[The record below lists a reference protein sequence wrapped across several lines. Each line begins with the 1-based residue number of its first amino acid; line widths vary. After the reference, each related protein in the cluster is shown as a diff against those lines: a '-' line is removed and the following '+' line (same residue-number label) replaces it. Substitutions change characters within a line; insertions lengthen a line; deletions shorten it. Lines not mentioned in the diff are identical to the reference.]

1 MLNMPE
7 YIREASVLVVD
18 DKQDNI
24 DVLMQMLV
32 NHGFTNISAITDPR
46 EAEPMYRATAFDLV
60 LLDIR
65 MPHLDG
71 YQVMER
77 IKAVEQNG
85 TPNVMVLTAQTDRET
100 KYKALDMGV
109 RDFLYKPFDQLEAM
123 ARIRNMI
130 ETHLLHHEVR
140 RQSEII
146 HHQNVVLEH
155 RVHQR
160 TQELEDTRL
169 EVVRR
174 LGRAAEYKDNETG
187 LHVVRMS
194 KICKILACAVGM
206 SADDCELL
214 LNASPMHD
222 IGKIGVPDH
231 ILTKPGKLD
240 DMEWAAMKKHALMGC
255 EIIGNHPSPLLR
267 MARVVALTHHERWD
281 GGGYPNGL
289 SGEDIPLVG
298 RICALA
304 DVFDAL
310 TSERPYKQGWSVT
323 EAVDYIKQQSG
334 KQFDPQLVEKFL
346 THLPQITSIHD
357 NYQEGLAKSA

>member
-1 MLNMPE
+1 MLNVPE

-24 DVLMQMLV
+24 DVLTQMLV

-46 EAEPMYRATAFDLV
+46 EAEPMYRATGFDLV

-71 YQVMER
+71 YQVMEQIR
-77 IKAVEQNG
+77 AVERDRI
-85 TPNVMVLTAQTDRET
+85 PNVMVLTAQTDRET
-100 KYKALDMGV
+100 KYKALNMGA
-109 RDFLYKPFDQLEAM
+109 RDFLYKPFDQIEAM
-123 ARIRNMI
+123 TRIRNMI
-130 ETHLLHHEVR
+130 ETHLLHEKVR
-140 RQSEII
+140 RQGERIRR
-146 HHQNVVLEH
+146 QNELLEE
-155 RVHQR
+155 RVRER
-160 TQELEDTRL
+160 THELEETRL

-194 KICKILACAVGM
+194 KICEILARAIGM
-206 SADDCELL
+206 SMDECKLL

-240 DMEWAAMKKHALMGC
+240 DTEWATMKKHAVMGC
-255 EIIGNHPSPLLR
+255 EIIGDHPSPLLR

-289 SGEDIPLVG
+289 AGEDIQLVG

-310 TSERPYKQGWSVT
+310 TSERPYKHGWSVAD
-323 EAVDYIKQQSG
+323 AVEYITQQSG

-346 THLPQITSIHD
+346 KHLPEITSIHD
-357 NYQEGLAKSA
+357 NYQEALAKSA